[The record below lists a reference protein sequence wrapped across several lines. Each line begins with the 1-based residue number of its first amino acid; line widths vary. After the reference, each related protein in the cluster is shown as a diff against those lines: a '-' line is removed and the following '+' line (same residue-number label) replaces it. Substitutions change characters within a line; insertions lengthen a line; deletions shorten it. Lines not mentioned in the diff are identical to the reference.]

1 MFLSVAQNL
10 VLKDSSMRTRTH
22 YRQHNSQST
31 LTNNK
36 QGFEA
41 EDELAAQNAKHHVTS
56 TPASSVVLQ
65 LKKKKKKFKTV
76 S

>member
-1 MFLSVAQNL
+1 MFLSVAQNP
-10 VLKDSSMRTRTH
+10 VQKDSSKRTRPH

-36 QGFEA
+36 QGFVA
-41 EDELAAQNAKHHVTS
+41 EDEIARNAKYHVTS

-65 LKKKKKKFKTV
+65 CKKKKKKGGEV
-76 S
+76 